1 MQQIMLFPPLD
12 GIPVCSSNADE
23 GIQKMEQAL
32 AYQFSKDE
40 LEEGDKEPLMSDKKW
55 SIRDIAW
62 LLTIGF
68 GITFV
73 TTAFSQ
79 AGIPRKL
86 LESWKTA
93 ASDNWFRSV

>member
-1 MQQIMLFPPLD
+1 
-12 GIPVCSSNADE
+12 
-23 GIQKMEQAL
+23 MEQAL

-79 AGIPRKL
+79 AVFPESFWKAGRL
-86 LESWKTA
+86 LLLTTVSICVAPVSYTHLTLPT
-93 ASDNWFRSV
+93 NRLV